1 MARRVRRKICIVPCK
16 FKKLYV
22 FVQLAKSAFDERSGP
37 VHRFRQLPIVAAFE
51 IPGNRGNIHPEPPG
65 GWRKGLTAEECPNG
79 LPDRKSTRLNSSHSQ
94 ISYAVFCLKKKKKT
108 TATLITGVM
117 TRHGSSLHRSTC
129 GCYHCWRRVL
139 TAGLLEYLTSRRE
152 RSL

>member
-65 GWRKGLTAEECPNG
+65 GWRKGLTAEECPNPLSLFLG
-79 LPDRKSTRLNSSHSQ
+79 YLQHKRVM
-94 ISYAVFCLKKKKKT
+94 YAAIKLD
-108 TATLITGVM
+108 
-117 TRHGSSLHRSTC
+117 
-129 GCYHCWRRVL
+129 
-139 TAGLLEYLTSRRE
+139 
-152 RSL
+152 